1 MPDLHSLPEGWWPEH
16 AIRNN
21 GPDVLV
27 LERMKLRE
35 LAEGWPCYRDA
46 CEWENFASIFH
57 PGALIY
63 TTWSGKVLFNDF
75 FAVSKT
81 GMDRGAF
88 IMHRCHGITTDITP
102 DARRAVT
109 KMKATITQRFVLED
123 GIEVDVECDC
133 RFCFFFEKVDEC
145 WGARFVRHWYEKDKL
160 IPVNPA
166 KVPTIHEEELAK
178 YPDGYKFLAY
188 CQEQTM
194 GVEVLKDMP
203 GHNRHKGTPAGEKHD
218 LLYRQAKAWLNGE
231 DIEI

>member
-21 GPDVLV
+21 GTDAMV

-46 CEWENFASIFH
+46 CEWENLASIFH
-57 PGALIY
+57 PGAYIY
-63 TTWSGKVLFNDF
+63 TTWSGKVLFTEF
-75 FAVSKT
+75 FAVSKA

-88 IMHRCHGITTDITP
+88 IMHRCHGTTTDITP

-109 KMKATITQRFVLED
+109 KMKAMITQRFTLED
-123 GIEVDVECDC
+123 GIEVDIECDC
-133 RFCFFFEKVDEC
+133 RFCYFFEKVDGR

-166 KVPTIHEEELAK
+166 RVPKIDEGELAA
-178 YPDGYKFLAY
+178 YPEGYKFLAY
-188 CQEQTM
+188 CQERTM
-194 GVEVLKDMP
+194 GVKVLMDMP

-218 LLYRQAKAWLNGE
+218 LLYMQAKSWLEGE